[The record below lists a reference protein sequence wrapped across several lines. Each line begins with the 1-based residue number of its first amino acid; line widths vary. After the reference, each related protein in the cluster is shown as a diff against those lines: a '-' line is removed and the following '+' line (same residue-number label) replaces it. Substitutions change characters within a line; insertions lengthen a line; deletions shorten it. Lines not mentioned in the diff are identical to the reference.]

1 VKGVFMSDIS
11 VLKRNPLAVDTEPTD
26 EELSKVMS
34 EARDV
39 AMARKLE
46 SDNWMR
52 SKLAEAVNDARARD
66 LTLAP

>member
-1 VKGVFMSDIS
+1 MSDIS
-11 VLKRNPLAVDTEPTD
+11 VLKRNTLAVDTEPTD

>member
-1 VKGVFMSDIS
+1 MSDIYA
-11 VLKRNPLAVDTEPTD
+11 LKRNPLAVDTEPTD
-26 EELSKVMS
+26 EELSQVMR

-52 SKLAEAVNDARARD
+52 RKLAEAVSDALARD
-66 LTLAP
+66 LAAVP